1 MTQQEVDRLSE
12 YYVDLLG
19 LHDWEI
25 HIAWQCR
32 PDEMILP
39 NCFGNSSC
47 EESSKQALIYI
58 LDEQY
63 YKGEPFKY
71 DFEVILVHELLHLK
85 TTLLT
90 DKDEESI
97 RYRVLHQ
104 LIDDMAK
111 AIVSAKRHIETS

>member
-1 MTQQEVDRLSE
+1 MTQQDVDKLSE

-19 LHDWEI
+19 LNDWEI

-39 NCFGNSSC
+39 MCFGNSSY

-111 AIVSAKRHIETS
+111 AIVSAKRYIETS